1 MTNKIYFTK
10 FKSNSVIYNEND
22 PIKKI
27 YIIKSGMVC
36 QYKKVTKK
44 DLSPKLLK
52 EFESVFDNLTFPV
65 NIPIKNLS
73 DGTFLGFDSLIK

>member
-1 MTNKIYFTK
+1 MSSKIYFVK
-10 FKSNSVIYNEND
+10 MKSNSVIYNEND

-27 YIIKSGMVC
+27 YIIKSGLVC
-36 QYKKVTKK
+36 QFKKVHKK

-52 EFESVFDNLTFPV
+52 NFESVFDKLSFPI

-73 DGTFLGFDSLIK
+73 DGTFLGFDSYIK